1 METLIEYLNAP
12 RPTTRKNWEGIETE
26 IKWPKGKTL
35 ARCGEVYLIQTK
47 KDVYAVVYG
56 LLVIED
62 FDYTAAA
69 AEFGQ
74 SCLHQAECEALS
86 SIEDNAV

>member
-1 METLIEYLNAP
+1 MKTLIEQLNAP
-12 RPTTRKNWEGIETE
+12 RPKTRKNWEGIETE
-26 IKWPKGKTL
+26 IKWPKGETL

-47 KDVYAVVYG
+47 KDIYAVVYG

-62 FDYTAAA
+62 FDYKAAA

-74 SCLHQAECEALS
+74 SCLHQAQREGLAE
-86 SIEDNAV
+86 

>member
-1 METLIEYLNAP
+1 MKTLIKTLNAP
-12 RPTTRKNWEGIETE
+12 RPKTRKNWEGIETK
-26 IKWPKGKTL
+26 IKWPKGKTI

-47 KDVYAVVYG
+47 KNSFAVVYG

-62 FDYTAAA
+62 FSRKEAS

-74 SCLHQAECEALS
+74 SCIHQAECENLFR
-86 SIEDNAV
+86 NA